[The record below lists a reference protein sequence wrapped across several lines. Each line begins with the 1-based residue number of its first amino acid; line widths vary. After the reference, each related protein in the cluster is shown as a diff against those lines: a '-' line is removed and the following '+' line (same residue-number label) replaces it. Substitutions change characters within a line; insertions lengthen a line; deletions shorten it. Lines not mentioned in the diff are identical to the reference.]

1 MSNGRLDKILYKR
14 RLIRL
19 VRGTNDYL
27 IELGKVDTN
36 IYVISEGIVRMC
48 HFDGNKEITLG
59 FSSKGTVIV
68 SPFGYSRSL
77 PAHIYAVACNKCIV
91 KKISKQT
98 FDRKIEESHEF
109 AHWVYTVAIRQFEMY
124 EKKLKILS
132 GPMEERYEATIMN
145 RQDIIRNVSS
155 KVIASYLGI
164 TNFYLCKIK
173 RKLRSINPNKWA
185 V

>member
-1 MSNGRLDKILYKR
+1 MDD
-14 RLIRL
+14 LIKFFIKEGSFDL
-19 VRGTNDYL
+19 SEENDYL

-132 GPMEERYEATIMN
+132 GPMEERYEATI